1 MIGQLNILIV
11 EDDAAL
17 RDAVCLTLEMAGHG
31 VTGVDGGPA
40 ALSEL
45 EGTHFNLVISD
56 LRMQPMDGLELLGEI
71 RRRHPQL
78 PVLLMTAYG
87 DVDKAVAAMR
97 GGACDFLMKPF
108 EPEMLLE
115 CVRRYAAAPPEA
127 NEAIAE
133 DARSRQLFALAAKVA
148 ESDAT
153 VLLTGES
160 GVGKEVVARYIHHH
174 SPRSAAPFV
183 AINCAAIPENL
194 LEATLF
200 GYEKG
205 AFTGAQ
211 SGQPGKFEQAQGGV
225 ILLDEISE
233 MPLGLQ
239 AKLLRVLQER
249 EVERVGGKK
258 PVPLDIR
265 VLATSNRDMAQETAR
280 GRFREDLYYRLNVF
294 PLFIPPLRDR
304 PADIVPLARHFLAGH
319 ARRAD
324 RQAWFSPESEALLA
338 RYTWPGNVRELEN
351 TAQRTLILTPGDTV
365 SAETLRICLPHWQ
378 DVNNANACGWGG
390 RDSVAPPEPVSS
402 ATAGTPAASSLIAA
416 GQYAQGAI
424 SGFDAGAAQN
434 AASPPGM
441 ANFAVPPTPAD
452 PAQRPVNMRDLERG
466 HILSTLREMGGSR
479 KKTVEKLG
487 ISERTL
493 RYKLQQYREE
503 GYEV

>member
-1 MIGQLNILIV
+1 MIEHLNILVV

-17 RDAVCLTLEMAGHG
+17 RDAVCFTLEVAGHG
-31 VTGVDGGPA
+31 ATGVDGGPA
-40 ALSEL
+40 ALAEL
-45 EGTHFNLVISD
+45 ERRDFNLVLSD

-71 RRRHPQL
+71 HRSQPQL

-108 EPEMLLE
+108 EPETLLE
-115 CVRRYAAAPPEA
+115 SVRRYAMAPPDA
-127 NEAIAE
+127 DDTIAE
-133 DARSRQLFALAAKVA
+133 DPRTRKLLALAAKVA

-160 GVGKEVVARYIHHH
+160 GTGKEVFARYIHHR
-174 SPRSAAPFV
+174 SPRRAAPFV

-211 SGQPGKFEQAQGGV
+211 SGQPGKFEQAQGGTL
-225 ILLDEISE
+225 LLDEISE

-258 PVPLDIR
+258 PIPLDIR
-265 VLATSNRDMAQETAR
+265 VLATSNRDMEKEIAA

-294 PLFIPPLRDR
+294 PLLIPSLRER
-304 PADIVPLARHFLAGH
+304 PGDIVPLARHFLARH
-319 ARRAD
+319 ALHAG
-324 RQAWFSPESEALLA
+324 RQAWFSPEAEALLTG
-338 RYTWPGNVRELEN
+338 YHWPGNVRELEN
-351 TAQRTLILTPGDTV
+351 AMHRALILTTGDTV
-365 SAETLRICLPHWQ
+365 SAETLRLCLPNWT
-378 DVNNANACGWGG
+378 DENADGGAEGVGSEGAAAVNFASHAAAPP
-390 RDSVAPPEPVSS
+390 SVAAPK
-402 ATAGTPAASSLIAA
+402 AG
-416 GQYAQGAI
+416 
-424 SGFDAGAAQN
+424 
-434 AASPPGM
+434 
-441 ANFAVPPTPAD
+441 
-452 PAQRPVNMRDLERG
+452 NMRELERE
-466 HILSTLREMGGSR
+466 HILATLREMGGSR

-493 RYKLQQYREE
+493 RYKLQQYRDE
-503 GYEV
+503 GYDV

>member
-11 EDDAAL
+11 EDDDAL
-17 RDAVCLTLEMAGHG
+17 REAVCFTLKMAGHG
-31 VTGVDGGPA
+31 VIGVDSGPA

-45 EGTHFNLVISD
+45 EHAHFNLVISD

-71 RRRHPQL
+71 RRRRPQL

-108 EPEMLLE
+108 EPETLLE
-115 CVRRYAAAPPEA
+115 CVRRYAATPPEA
-127 NEAIAE
+127 DKAIAE
-133 DARSRQLFALAAKVA
+133 DARTRQLLALAAKVA

-160 GVGKEVVARYIHHH
+160 GVGKEVIARYIHHH

-258 PVPLDIR
+258 PISLDIR
-265 VLATSNRDMAQETAR
+265 VLATSNRDMEQEIAR

-294 PLFIPPLRDR
+294 PLLIPPLRER
-304 PADIVPLARHFLAGH
+304 PDDIVPLARHFLAGH
-319 ARRAD
+319 ARRAG
-324 RQAWFSPESEALLA
+324 RQIRFSPEAEALL
-338 RYTWPGNVRELEN
+338 RRHNWPGNVRELEN
-351 TAQRTLILTPGDTV
+351 ATQRALILTQGDTI
-365 SAETLRICLPHWQ
+365 SAETLRLCLPHLQ
-378 DVNNANACGWGG
+378 DGSDGYGEQN
-390 RDSVAPPEPVSS
+390 SSSLPEPFA
-402 ATAGTPAASSLIAA
+402 ATGTFAASSSLDAA
-416 GQYAQGAI
+416 RSFTVAN
-424 SGFDAGAAQN
+424 SAAPT
-434 AASPPGM
+434 AS
-441 ANFAVPPTPAD
+441 ANPASH
-452 PAQRPVNMRDLERG
+452 PVNMRDFERE
-466 HILSTLREMGGSR
+466 HILATLREMGGSR

-503 GYEV
+503 GYEI

>member
-1 MIGQLNILIV
+1 MIEHLNILIV
-11 EDDAAL
+11 EDDDAL

-31 VTGVDGGPA
+31 VTGVDGGAA
-40 ALSEL
+40 ALAEL
-45 EGTHFNLVISD
+45 ERQTFNLVLSD

-71 RRRHPQL
+71 RRRLPQL

-108 EPEMLLE
+108 EPEALLE
-115 CVRRYAAAPPEA
+115 SVRRYAAAPPETGDT
-127 NEAIAE
+127 IAE
-133 DARSRQLFALAAKVA
+133 DSHTRNLLALAAKVA

-160 GVGKEVVARYIHHH
+160 GTGKEVFARYIHHH
-174 SPRSAAPFV
+174 SPRRAAPFV

-211 SGQPGKFEQAQGGV
+211 SGQPGKFEQAQGGTL
-225 ILLDEISE
+225 LLDEISE

-265 VLATSNRDMAQETAR
+265 VLATSNRDMEKEIAT

-294 PLFIPPLRDR
+294 PLVIPSLRER
-304 PADIVPLARHFLAGH
+304 PGDIVPLARHFLALH
-319 ARRAD
+319 ARRAG
-324 RQAWFSPESEALLA
+324 RQARFSPEAEALLPCY
-338 RYTWPGNVRELEN
+338 RWPGNVRELEN
-351 TAQRTLILTPGDTV
+351 TMHRALILTTGDTV
-365 SAETLRICLPHWQ
+365 GAETLRLCLPGWTEENDARTQ
-378 DVNNANACGWGG
+378 AKTAEGDV
-390 RDSVAPPEPVSS
+390 
-402 ATAGTPAASSLIAA
+402 AAS
-416 GQYAQGAI
+416 
-424 SGFDAGAAQN
+424 
-434 AASPPGM
+434 
-441 ANFAVPPTPAD
+441 FAVPPPASQSHASAAV
-452 PAQRPVNMRDLERG
+452 PRPGNMRDLERE
-466 HILSTLREMGGSR
+466 HILATLREMGGSR
-479 KKTVEKLG
+479 RKTVEKLG

-493 RYKLQQYREE
+493 RYKLQQYRDE
-503 GYEV
+503 GYDV

>member
-11 EDDAAL
+11 EDDDAL

-31 VTGVDGGPA
+31 VSGADGGPA
-40 ALSEL
+40 ALSRL
-45 EGTHFNLVISD
+45 ENTHFNLVISD
-56 LRMQPMDGLELLGEI
+56 LRMQPMDGLELLTEI
-71 RRRHPQL
+71 RRRQPQL
-78 PVLLMTAYG
+78 PVLLMTAFG

-108 EPEMLLE
+108 EPETLLE
-115 CVRRYAAAPPEA
+115 CVRRYATAPPEA
-127 NEAIAE
+127 DKTVAE
-133 DARSRQLFALAAKVA
+133 DSRSRQLLALAAKVA

-160 GVGKEVVARYIHHH
+160 GVGKEVIARYIHHH

-258 PVPLDIR
+258 PIPLDIR
-265 VLATSNRDMAQETAR
+265 VLATSNRDMEQEIAR

-294 PLFIPPLRDR
+294 PILIPPLRER
-304 PADIVPLARHFLAGH
+304 PDDIVPLARHFLAGH
-319 ARRAD
+319 ARHSG
-324 RQAWFSPESEALLA
+324 RQIWFSPEAESLLR

-351 TAQRTLILTPGDTV
+351 TAQRALILTSGDTI
-365 SAETLRICLPHWQ
+365 SAETLRLCLPHWQ
-378 DVNNANACGWGG
+378 DEGNGCRCDNHSPCLPATTLTASLPPIAGG
-390 RDSVAPPEPVSS
+390 DAARS
-402 ATAGTPAASSLIAA
+402 PA
-416 GQYAQGAI
+416 
-424 SGFDAGAAQN
+424 
-434 AASPPGM
+434 M
-441 ANFAVPPTPAD
+441 ANFAASTTPAT
-452 PAQRPVNMRDLERG
+452 PASHPVNMRDFERE
-466 HILSTLREMGGSR
+466 HILATLREMGGSR

>member
-11 EDDAAL
+11 EDDDAL
-17 RDAVCLTLEMAGHG
+17 RDAVCFTLEMAGHG

-45 EGTHFNLVISD
+45 ERTHFNLVLSD

-71 RRRHPQL
+71 RHRQPQL

-87 DVDKAVAAMR
+87 DVGKAVAAMR

-115 CVRRYAAAPPEA
+115 CVRRYAATPPEA
-127 NEAIAE
+127 DDAIAE
-133 DARSRQLFALAAKVA
+133 DVRTRQLLALADKVA
-148 ESDAT
+148 ESDVT

-160 GVGKEVVARYIHHH
+160 GVGKEVFARYIHHH
-174 SPRSAAPFV
+174 SPRSKAPFV

-211 SGQPGKFEQAQGGV
+211 SGQPGKFEQAQGGI

-258 PVPLDIR
+258 PISLNIR
-265 VLATSNRDMAQETAR
+265 VLATSNRDMEQEIAR

-294 PLFIPPLRDR
+294 PLLIPSLRER
-304 PADIVPLARHFLAGH
+304 PDDIVPLARHFLAGH
-319 ARRAD
+319 TRRD
-324 RQAWFSPESEALLA
+324 KRQVRFSPEAEALLR
-338 RYTWPGNVRELEN
+338 RYAWPGNVRELEN
-351 TAQRTLILTPGDTV
+351 TTQRVLILTPGDTI
-365 SAETLRICLPHWQ
+365 SAETLRLCLPNWQ
-378 DVNNANACGWGG
+378 DE
-390 RDSVAPPEPVSS
+390 DSVCEPGSGKPPPEPFAAAFAANLSHV
-402 ATAGTPAASSLIAA
+402 AAEEAARRPVTENFAAPATPAA
-416 GQYAQGAI
+416 
-424 SGFDAGAAQN
+424 
-434 AASPPGM
+434 PH
-441 ANFAVPPTPAD
+441 
-452 PAQRPVNMRDLERG
+452 PVNMRDFERE
-466 HILSTLREMGGSR
+466 HILATLREMGGSR

>member
-1 MIGQLNILIV
+1 MIEHLNILVV

-17 RDAVCLTLEMAGHG
+17 RDAVCMTLEMAGHG
-31 VTGVDGGPA
+31 VSGADGGAA
-40 ALSEL
+40 ALAAL
-45 EGTHFNLVISD
+45 ERHAFNLVVTD

-71 RRRHPQL
+71 RRRQPQL
-78 PVLLMTAYG
+78 PVILMTAYG

-108 EPEMLLE
+108 EPEILLE
-115 CVRRYAAAPPEA
+115 SVRRYAMSPPEA
-127 NEAIAE
+127 DDTIAE
-133 DARSRQLFALAAKVA
+133 DPRTRQLLALAAKVA

-160 GVGKEVVARYIHHH
+160 GTGKEVFARYLHRH
-174 SPRSAAPFV
+174 SPRKNAPFV

-211 SGQPGKFEQAQGGV
+211 SGQPGKFEQAQGGTV
-225 ILLDEISE
+225 LLDEISE

-258 PVPLDIR
+258 PIPLDIR
-265 VLATSNRDMAQETAR
+265 ILATSNRDMEKEIAA

-294 PLFIPPLRDR
+294 PLSIPALRER
-304 PADIVPLARHFLAGH
+304 PGDIVPLARHFLARHVQRSGG
-319 ARRAD
+319 
-324 RQAWFSPESEALLA
+324 QAWFSPESEALL
-338 RYTWPGNVRELEN
+338 RRHHWPGNVRELEN
-351 TAQRTLILTPGDTV
+351 TTHRALILTPGDTV
-365 SAETLRICLPHWQ
+365 SAETLRLCLPHWT
-378 DVNNANACGWGG
+378 DDGTESAAHAIPANLATL
-390 RDSVAPPEPVSS
+390 SPPAAAPVVPVTEALPPAPPSS
-402 ATAGTPAASSLIAA
+402 
-416 GQYAQGAI
+416 
-424 SGFDAGAAQN
+424 
-434 AASPPGM
+434 
-441 ANFAVPPTPAD
+441 
-452 PAQRPVNMRDLERG
+452 MRDLERE
-466 HILSTLREMGGSR
+466 HILGTLREMGGSR
-479 KKTVEKLG
+479 RKTVEKLG

-493 RYKLQQYREE
+493 RYKLQRYRDE

>member
-1 MIGQLNILIV
+1 MIEQLNILVV
-11 EDDAAL
+11 EDDDAL
-17 RDAVCLTLEMAGHG
+17 RDAVCFTLEMAGHG

-40 ALSEL
+40 ALAEL
-45 EGTHFNLVISD
+45 ERQSFNLVVTD
-56 LRMQPMDGLELLGEI
+56 LRMQPMDGLQVLGEV
-71 RRRHPQL
+71 RSRQPQL

-108 EPEMLLE
+108 EPEVLLE
-115 CVRRYAAAPPEA
+115 HVRRYAAVPPTA
-127 NEAIAE
+127 DDTIA
-133 DARSRQLFALAAKVA
+133 DDPHTRNLLALAARVA
-148 ESDAT
+148 ETDAT

-160 GVGKEVVARYIHHH
+160 GTGKEVFARYIHHH
-174 SPRSAAPFV
+174 SARARGPFV

-211 SGQPGKFEQAQGGV
+211 SAQPGKFEQAQDGT

-258 PVPLDIR
+258 PVTLDIR
-265 VLATSNRDMAQETAR
+265 VLATSNRDMLREIAA

-294 PLFIPPLRDR
+294 PLAIPALRER
-304 PADIVPLARHFLAGH
+304 PGDVLPLARHFLARHGE
-319 ARRAD
+319 RLK
-324 RQAWFSPESEALLA
+324 RQAHISPEAEALLQA
-338 RYTWPGNVRELEN
+338 YHWPGNVRELEN
-351 TAQRTLILTPGDTV
+351 TMHRVLILTAGDTV
-365 SAETLRICLPHWQ
+365 LPETVRLCLPHWSGE
-378 DVNNANACGWGG
+378 AAA
-390 RDSVAPPEPVSS
+390 VAPQPVAYS
-402 ATAGTPAASSLIAA
+402 APAAQHPAPPPAA
-416 GQYAQGAI
+416 TSGQP
-424 SGFDAGAAQN
+424 
-434 AASPPGM
+434 ASAM
-441 ANFAVPPTPAD
+441 ANFAASVPPAAMPQPVRPA
-452 PAQRPVNMRDLERG
+452 NMKDLERE
-466 HILSTLREMGGSR
+466 HILATLREFGGSR

-493 RYKLQQYREE
+493 RYKLQQYRDE
-503 GYEV
+503 GYEI

>member
-1 MIGQLNILIV
+1 MIEHLNILIV
-11 EDDAAL
+11 EDDDAL

-40 ALSEL
+40 ALAEL
-45 EGTHFNLVISD
+45 ERQTFNLVLSD

-71 RRRHPQL
+71 RRRLPQL

-108 EPEMLLE
+108 EPDALLE
-115 CVRRYAAAPPEA
+115 SVRRYAAAPPEA
-127 NEAIAE
+127 DDTIAE
-133 DARSRQLFALAAKVA
+133 DPHTRNLLALAAKVA

-160 GVGKEVVARYIHHH
+160 GTGKEVFARYIHHH
-174 SPRSAAPFV
+174 SPRCAAPFV

-265 VLATSNRDMAQETAR
+265 VLATSNRDMEKEIAA

-294 PLFIPPLRDR
+294 PLVIPSLRER
-304 PADIVPLARHFLAGH
+304 PGDIVPLARHFLARH
-319 ARRAD
+319 ARSAG
-324 RQAWFSPESEALLA
+324 RQAWFSPEAEALLP
-338 RYTWPGNVRELEN
+338 RYRWPGNVRELEN
-351 TAQRTLILTPGDTV
+351 TMHRALILTTGDTV
-365 SAETLRICLPHWQ
+365 GAETLRLCLP
-378 DVNNANACGWGG
+378 GWAEENGG
-390 RDSVAPPEPVSS
+390 ARTHTEGSAPAHGV
-402 ATAGTPAASSLIAA
+402 AASFAVQPPA
-416 GQYAQGAI
+416 P
-424 SGFDAGAAQN
+424 
-434 AASPPGM
+434 ASPAPSAAMPRSG
-441 ANFAVPPTPAD
+441 
-452 PAQRPVNMRDLERG
+452 NMRDLERE

-493 RYKLQQYREE
+493 RYKLQQYRDE
-503 GYEV
+503 GYDV

>member
-1 MIGQLNILIV
+1 MIERLNILVV

-17 RDAVCLTLEMAGHG
+17 RDAVCFTLEMAGHG

-40 ALSEL
+40 ALAEL
-45 EGTHFNLVISD
+45 ERQSFNLVVSD
-56 LRMQPMDGLELLGEI
+56 LRMQPMDGLQLLGEI
-71 RRRHPQL
+71 RARQPQL

-108 EPEMLLE
+108 EPEVLLE
-115 CVRRYAAAPPEA
+115 NVRRYAAVQPHADDTV
-127 NEAIAE
+127 AE
-133 DARSRQLFALAAKVA
+133 DPHTRNLLALAARVA
-148 ESDAT
+148 ATDAT

-160 GVGKEVVARYIHHH
+160 GTGKEVFARYIHHH
-174 SPRSAAPFV
+174 SERRSGPFI

-211 SGQPGKFEQAQGGV
+211 SAQPGKFEQAQDGT

-239 AKLLRVLQER
+239 AKMLRVLQER

-258 PVPLDIR
+258 PIPLDIR
-265 VLATSNRDMAQETAR
+265 VLATSNRDMAREAAA

-294 PLFIPPLRDR
+294 PLAIPALRER
-304 PADIVPLARHFLAGH
+304 PGDIVPLSRHFLARH
-319 ARRAD
+319 AQRAG
-324 RQAWFSPESEALLA
+324 RQARFSAEAEALLQ

-351 TAQRTLILTPGDTV
+351 TMHRALILTAGDTV
-365 SAETLRICLPHWQ
+365 SAETLRLSLPHWTDQ
-378 DVNNANACGWGG
+378 E
-390 RDSVAPPEPVSS
+390 SVPRPAVAAAPSLAPVFPPPLAAPA
-402 ATAGTPAASSLIAA
+402 ATAGGGMASFAATPTPPAAPAPESS
-416 GQYAQGAI
+416 Q
-424 SGFDAGAAQN
+424 
-434 AASPPGM
+434 PRP
-441 ANFAVPPTPAD
+441 AN
-452 PAQRPVNMRDLERG
+452 MKDLERE
-466 HILSTLREMGGSR
+466 HILATLRELGGSR

-493 RYKLQQYREE
+493 RYKLQQYRDE
-503 GYEV
+503 GYDF

>member
-11 EDDAAL
+11 EDDEAL
-17 RDAVCLTLEMAGHG
+17 RDAVCFTLEMAGHG

-45 EGTHFNLVISD
+45 ERAHFNLVISD

-71 RRRHPQL
+71 RHRQPQL

-108 EPEMLLE
+108 EPEILLE
-115 CVRRYAAAPPEA
+115 CVRRYAATPPEA
-127 NEAIAE
+127 DDAIAE
-133 DARSRQLFALAAKVA
+133 DVRTRQLLTLANKVA
-148 ESDAT
+148 ESDVT

-160 GVGKEVVARYIHHH
+160 GVGKEVFARYIHHH
-174 SPRSAAPFV
+174 CPRNKAPFV

-258 PVPLDIR
+258 PIPLDIR
-265 VLATSNRDMAQETAR
+265 VLATSNRDMEQEIAH

-294 PLFIPPLRDR
+294 PLFIPPLRER
-304 PADIVPLARHFLAGH
+304 PDDIVPLARHFLAGH
-319 ARRAD
+319 TRRAG
-324 RQAWFSPESEALLA
+324 RQVRFSPDAEMLLR
-338 RYTWPGNVRELEN
+338 RYAWPGNVRELEN
-351 TAQRTLILTPGDTV
+351 TTQRVLILTPGDTI
-365 SAETLRICLPHWQ
+365 SAETLRMCMPNLQ
-378 DVNNANACGWGG
+378 DEGGKPGDRNGRYPLEPFTAALAANSSPGAAE
-390 RDSVAPPEPVSS
+390 RTTRFPVVEN
-402 ATAGTPAASSLIAA
+402 IAA
-416 GQYAQGAI
+416 PA
-424 SGFDAGAAQN
+424 
-434 AASPPGM
+434 
-441 ANFAVPPTPAD
+441 TPAD
-452 PAQRPVNMRDLERG
+452 PTSRPVNMRDFERE
-466 HILSTLREMGGSR
+466 HILATLREMGGSR

>member
-1 MIGQLNILIV
+1 MIEQLNILVV

-17 RDAVCLTLEMAGHG
+17 RDAVCFTLEMAHHG

-40 ALSEL
+40 ALAEL
-45 EGTHFNLVISD
+45 ERQRFNLVVTD
-56 LRMQPMDGLELLGEI
+56 LRMQPMDGLELLHEI
-71 RRRHPQL
+71 RLRQPQL

-108 EPEMLLE
+108 EPEVLLE
-115 CVRRYAAAPPEA
+115 NVRRYAALPPA
-127 NEAIAE
+127 AE
-133 DARSRQLFALAAKVA
+133 DTVAEDPHTRNLLGLAARVA
-148 ESDAT
+148 ETDAT
-153 VLLTGES
+153 VLLSGES
-160 GVGKEVVARYIHHH
+160 GTGKEVFARYIHSH
-174 SPRSAAPFV
+174 SPRRAGPFI

-211 SGQPGKFEQAQGGV
+211 AAQPGKFEQAQGGT

-258 PVPLDIR
+258 PVALDIR
-265 VLATSNRDMAQETAR
+265 VLATSNRDMQKEVAA

-294 PLFIPPLRDR
+294 PIAIPGLRGR
-304 PADIVPLARHFLAGH
+304 PGDIVPLARHFLAQH
-319 ARRAD
+319 AARLK
-324 RQAWFSPESEALLA
+324 RQVRLSSAAEALLPC
-338 RYTWPGNVRELEN
+338 YPWPGNVRELEN
-351 TAQRTLILTPGDTV
+351 TLHRVLILTPGDTV
-365 SAETLRICLPHWQ
+365 GPETLRLCLPHWDGAAVPPPAEQ
-378 DVNNANACGWGG
+378 ALLFAAPTAPVPANPAAAG
-390 RDSVAPPEPVSS
+390 VAPPAMFAAGHAMPPH
-402 ATAGTPAASSLIAA
+402 AGTPAPTARPAS
-416 GQYAQGAI
+416 
-424 SGFDAGAAQN
+424 
-434 AASPPGM
+434 M
-441 ANFAVPPTPAD
+441 K
-452 PAQRPVNMRDLERG
+452 DLERE
-466 HILSTLREMGGSR
+466 HILSTLRELGGSR

-493 RYKLQQYREE
+493 RYKLQQYRDE
-503 GYEV
+503 GYDV